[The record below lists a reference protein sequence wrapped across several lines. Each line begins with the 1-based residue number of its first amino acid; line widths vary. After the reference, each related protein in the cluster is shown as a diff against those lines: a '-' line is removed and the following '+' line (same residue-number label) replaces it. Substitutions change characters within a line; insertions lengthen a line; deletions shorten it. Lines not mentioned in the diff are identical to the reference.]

1 MSSITVEPF
10 RPEQAAEASRVL
22 ARAFASN
29 PAHVAAFGSP
39 APLKNEAFF
48 RTVLTVTKGPKFVAT
63 DGSRIFGLIHWVHS
77 SECQVS
83 PGEKLRRLPVMT
95 AKLGIAATL
104 RVLSWLSMWSK
115 HDPKASHLHLGPI
128 GVAPEAQ
135 GQRIGYRLMT
145 RYCEALAVSA
155 VSGYLETDRPENVGF
170 YRQFG
175 FETTEEIQV
184 IGVKNYLMWR
194 PVTSDQRQ

>member
-39 APLKNEAFF
+39 APFKNEAFF

-83 PGEKLRRLPVMT
+83 PGEKLRLLPVMT

-135 GQRIGYRLMT
+135 GYGMTYPACTGVTGYRGVDPCSTVSCSIAMSTTSPWSGTIRST
-145 RYCEALAVSA
+145 RHSSSLIASSKAPANGATLA
-155 VSGYLETDRPENVGF
+155 
-170 YRQFG
+170 FG
-175 FETTEEIQV
+175 V
-184 IGVKNYLMWR
+184 
-194 PVTSDQRQ
+194 